1 MVFFILKFIIPTVI
15 LVVGITFV
23 IRGITSIRRKDE
35 GGLPL
40 GVGELVFGL
49 LALGA
54 AVILWPF

>member
-1 MVFFILKFIIPTVI
+1 MVFFIQKFIIPTVI
-15 LVVGITFV
+15 LVVGIMFV
-23 IRGITSIRRKDE
+23 IRGIRSIRRRDE

>member
-1 MVFFILKFIIPTVI
+1 MVFFIPKFIIPTII
-15 LVVGITFV
+15 LVVGIVFV
-23 IRGITSIRRKDE
+23 IRGVKSIRRRDE

-54 AVILWPF
+54 VAILWPF

>member
-1 MVFFILKFIIPTVI
+1 MVFFIPKFIIPTII
-15 LVVGITFV
+15 LVVGIMFV
-23 IRGITSIRRKDE
+23 IRGIQSIRRRDE

-54 AVILWPF
+54 VVILRPF

>member
-1 MVFFILKFIIPTVI
+1 MVFFIPKFIIPTII
-15 LVVGITFV
+15 LVVGIMFV
-23 IRGITSIRRKDE
+23 IRGLKSISRKDE

-40 GVGELVFGL
+40 GIGELVFGL

>member
-1 MVFFILKFIIPTVI
+1 MVFFIPKFIIPTII
-15 LVVGITFV
+15 LVVGIMFV

-54 AVILWPF
+54 TVILWPF

>member
-1 MVFFILKFIIPTVI
+1 MVFFIPKFIIPTII
-15 LVVGITFV
+15 LVVGIMFV
-23 IRGITSIRRKDE
+23 IRGIQSIRRKDE

-40 GVGELVFGL
+40 GIGELVFGL

>member
-1 MVFFILKFIIPTVI
+1 MVFFIPKFIIPTII
-15 LVVGITFV
+15 LVVGIMFV

-49 LALGA
+49 VALGA

>member
-1 MVFFILKFIIPTVI
+1 MVFFIPKFIIPTII
-15 LVVGITFV
+15 LVVGIMFV
-23 IRGITSIRRKDE
+23 IRGITSIRRRDE

>member
-1 MVFFILKFIIPTVI
+1 MVFFIPKFIIPTGI
-15 LVVGITFV
+15 LVVGIMFV

>member
-1 MVFFILKFIIPTVI
+1 MVFFIPKFIIPTII
-15 LVVGITFV
+15 LVAGIMFV
-23 IRGITSIRRKDE
+23 IRGIQSVRRRDE

-40 GVGELVFGL
+40 GVAELAFGL

>member
-1 MVFFILKFIIPTVI
+1 VVFFIPKFIIPTVI

>member
-1 MVFFILKFIIPTVI
+1 MVFFIPKFIIPTVI
-15 LVVGITFV
+15 LVVGIMFV
-23 IRGITSIRRKDE
+23 IRGIRSIRRRDE

>member
-1 MVFFILKFIIPTVI
+1 MVFFIPKFIIPTII
-15 LVVGITFV
+15 LVVGIVFV
-23 IRGITSIRRKDE
+23 IRGIKSIRRRDE

-54 AVILWPF
+54 VVILWPF